1 MEDHLPHLLG
11 ELLSPRQESEG
22 EVEDY
27 GKLMVSQAYLL
38 DEDLMQ
44 EGAVVDDQCLVLLS
58 HLLLLEDAL
67 ERGKDALGDQLADD
81 LVISNALLLESW
93 IWEVAVFI

>member
-1 MEDHLPHLLG
+1 
-11 ELLSPRQESEG
+11 
-22 EVEDY
+22 
-27 GKLMVSQAYLL
+27 
-38 DEDLMQ
+38 MQ
-44 EGAVVDDQCLVLLS
+44 EGAIVDDQRLVLLS

-67 ERGKDALGDQLADD
+67 ERGKDALGDQLAYD